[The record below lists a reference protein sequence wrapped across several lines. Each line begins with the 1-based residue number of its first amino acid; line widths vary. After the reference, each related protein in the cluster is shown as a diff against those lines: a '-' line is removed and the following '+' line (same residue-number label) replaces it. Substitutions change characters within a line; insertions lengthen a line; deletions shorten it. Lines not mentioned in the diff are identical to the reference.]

1 MSGTLSHGPRDG
13 LQSFERAQ
21 AALALRTSFE
31 DTIADS
37 QSADAAAATAFWRYS
52 RFELSQ
58 PPPHGGA
65 ARACAVLER
74 AVARFPATIALWEE
88 LAWLTEAPPVATGAS
103 AASTDAKSSSAGAH
117 GDAEAA
123 ANVSQRVYE
132 RAVANCPWCGRFIL
146 TGERMNVK
154 QLCCLCAC
162 CISQCGHCS

>member
-1 MSGTLSHGPRDG
+1 VSGTLSHGPRDG

-65 ARACAVLER
+65 ARACAVLE
-74 AVARFPATIALWEE
+74 
-88 LAWLTEAPPVATGAS
+88 ATGAS